1 MNTTNLQPEEALEE
15 WLVLEEQLAAIE
27 EAAGA
32 WTDEHHPELR
42 NEEDIDRWLVKLRN
56 GWLIQRD

>member
-1 MNTTNLQPEEALEE
+1 MNTTNLQTEEALEE
-15 WLVLEEQLAAIE
+15 WLALAEQRVAIE